1 MDNNEKKSLKY
12 FKWLMGAFGTSY
24 LAREAWIWAHMKKLK
39 NEIVK
44 KNHINKSRYSS
55 LEELLELV
63 KKWQK

>member
-44 KNHINKSRYSS
+44 K
-55 LEELLELV
+55 
-63 KKWQK
+63 KKPH